1 MLHGVTVSTSDS
13 ESGSGGS
20 SPSGAVYMEFVAERL
35 RRKFVALVN
44 AGSNPVKLPEM
55 VG

>member
-1 MLHGVTVSTSDS
+1 MVAYQISVLEVVVRIHL
-13 ESGSGGS
+13 EQFF
-20 SPSGAVYMEFVAERL
+20 MEFVAERL